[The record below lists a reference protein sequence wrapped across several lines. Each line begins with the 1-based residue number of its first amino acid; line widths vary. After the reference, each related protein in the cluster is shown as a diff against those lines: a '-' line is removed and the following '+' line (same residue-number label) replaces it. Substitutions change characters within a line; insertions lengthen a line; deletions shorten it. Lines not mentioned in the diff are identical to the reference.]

1 MRISDAIGEI
11 GTRHAYS
18 TPAQARR
25 ARPVIAAAHI
35 VVLTL
40 SSLILRHTDMLN
52 LLNIL
57 LSKVKNAGSGLQ
69 NAASSVADV
78 GDSKKNT

>member
-18 TPAQARR
+18 APAQARR

-40 SSLILRHTDMLN
+40 SSLILRHT
-52 LLNIL
+52 IC
-57 LSKVKNAGSGLQ
+57 
-69 NAASSVADV
+69 
-78 GDSKKNT
+78 